1 MLRPN
6 CDLYTRNDRT
16 KFSRAKGC
24 MEFIRKL
31 VNEANFLPPGVDN
44 VYELTEV
51 SCVSVFDKVFQFLH
65 DEGNFFQQAIPTSEI
80 RARAKELC
88 YGTMYNDKVKY
99 EITKGTR
106 QKRVRRNGGV
116 AAGNV

>member
-1 MLRPN
+1 
-6 CDLYTRNDRT
+6 
-16 KFSRAKGC
+16 